1 MSTGAIIGGIE
12 DAVVGAEK
20 APVCFP
26 SFNPVGGGINLPGMA
41 RKVKQINA
49 YFAFTG
55 KWPPPEFM
63 EALDHKY
70 GK

>member
-12 DAVVGAEK
+12 DAIVGAEK

-26 SFNPVGGGINLPGMA
+26 SLNPVGGSSVLEMM
-41 RKVKQINA
+41 RKAKQINA
-49 YFAFTG
+49 YLAFTG

-63 EALDHKY
+63 EALDQKY